1 MITRMTGSDSFTRD
15 DVDRLVREIVPPVVE
30 AAVDR
35 SMDRIQR
42 SLASEIAKGVTA
54 AINEHHLRIGIDST
68 SPDGIAKAHRRNQ
81 WIDENMARMP
91 EVERRWTNVDRF
103 MSELDGNDRA
113 WVRESRARA
122 AKDAST
128 LRETVIR
135 WAVPALLGIIA
146 SLVGFRILEG
156 KPETPT
162 APTPV
167 HRETISD
174 QAHPS
179 PTQHP
184 VAAGR

>member
-1 MITRMTGSDSFTRD
+1 MTRMTGTGNNFTRE
-15 DVDRLVREIVPPVVE
+15 DVALLVSDLVPPVVE
-30 AAVDR
+30 AAVER

-42 SLASEIAKGVTA
+42 SLASEIAKGVTT

-68 SPDGIAKAHRRNQ
+68 SPDGISKAHKRNA

-135 WAVPALLGIIA
+135 WAVPALLGVIA

-156 KPETPT
+156 KSETPA

-167 HRETISD
+167 HRETISE
-174 QAHPS
+174 QVHPS